1 MRDKKMNA
9 VKIAVVIMSVLLV
22 IGFSVVVVTIASRLS
37 ADDPDLVQKMQ
48 KGSSEPTTFGKKST
62 TFGEKM
68 IDIPAGC
75 RLDSLYP
82 HGDEIIAVLTG
93 QTPPCQ
99 QIRILN
105 LTTGHERG
113 RFVLRSYDRRPSK

>member
-37 ADDPDLVQKMQ
+37 TDDPVQKTQ
-48 KGSSEPTTFGKKST
+48 KGSSEPTTFG
-62 TFGEKM
+62 EKN
-68 IDIPAGC
+68 IAIPAGC

-82 HGDEIIAVLTG
+82 HGDEIIVVLTG

-113 RFVLRSYDRRPSK
+113 RFVLYSYDRRPSK

>member
-1 MRDKKMNA
+1 MKA
-9 VKIAVVIMSVLLV
+9 VKIAVFIMSVLLV
-22 IGFSVVVVTIASRLS
+22 IGFSVVVVTIATRLN
-37 ADDPDLVQKMQ
+37 ADDPAPKAP
-48 KGSSEPTTFGKKST
+48 KGSSDLTA
-62 TFGEKM
+62 FGEKM
-68 IDIPAGC
+68 IDIPTGC

-82 HGDEIIAVLTG
+82 HGDEIILVLTG
-93 QTPPCQ
+93 QTSLCQ

>member
-37 ADDPDLVQKMQ
+37 ADDPDLVQKTQ
-48 KGSSEPTTFGKKST
+48 KGSSEPT

-82 HGDEIIAVLTG
+82 HGDEIIVVLTG

-105 LTTGHERG
+105 LTTGYERG
-113 RFVLRSYDRRPSK
+113 RFVGRSYDRRPSK